1 MHPTADFHIF
11 DFIVTIRI
19 LNTSHIL
26 RATSSNSVQLKQCYF
41 TFDLNELTKTV
52 QRLLLSPTLLFRIEA
67 TSIADLGP
75 DLITCSMFS
84 YVHMSA
90 DNKNAHKILRK
101 KYNNK

>member
-1 MHPTADFHIF
+1 MQPTADFHIF
-11 DFIVTIRI
+11 DFIVTILI

-41 TFDLNELTKTV
+41 TFDLNECTKTV

-75 DLITCSMFS
+75 DLIT
-84 YVHMSA
+84 
-90 DNKNAHKILRK
+90 
-101 KYNNK
+101 